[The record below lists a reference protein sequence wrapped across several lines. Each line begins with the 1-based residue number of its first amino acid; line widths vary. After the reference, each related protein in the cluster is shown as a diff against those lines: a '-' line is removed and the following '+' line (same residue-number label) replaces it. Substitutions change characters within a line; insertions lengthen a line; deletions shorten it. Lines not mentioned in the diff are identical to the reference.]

1 MKNFLILGIAIAALV
16 FISSPS
22 LRACEGEAHAG
33 EKAQSGRPEFHL
45 SEAGKSKAV
54 FQITGMSCQS
64 CEKAITA
71 SLKKV
76 NGVQAVTFKK
86 KSSQDAPRLAE
97 VSLKSGVQVDPAQ
110 LIQAVEAAGYH
121 ASAID

>member
-1 MKNFLILGIAIAALV
+1 MKNVFVIGFALTASIL
-16 FISSPS
+16 SPV
-22 LRACEGEAHAG
+22 LRACEGEAHAEG
-33 EKAQSGRPEFHL
+33 QSMSGRPAFLL

-71 SLKKV
+71 SLKKI
-76 NGVQAVTFKK
+76 NGVEKVTFKAK
-86 KSSQDAPRLAE
+86 KGNDAPHLAI
-97 VSLKSGVQVDPAQ
+97 VSLKSGVQVDPAK
-110 LIQAVEAAGYH
+110 LIEAVEAAGYH